1 MTLIEPIFCAH
12 MIIIYDASE
21 TAPFLM
27 RRIIKFSRL
36 LETHRY
42 FVVLMKLLVIGTSW
56 TLLITEHLLELIRLQ
71 VKEKWKW
78 VKGIKKGLYYT
89 GWPAVAIKGHTINF
103 DASLNQTW
111 TN

>member
-42 FVVLMKLLVIGTSW
+42 FVVVICGGDGAYEVIGDW
-56 TLLITEHLLELIRLQ
+56 YF
-71 VKEKWKW
+71 V
-78 VKGIKKGLYYT
+78 
-89 GWPAVAIKGHTINF
+89 NF
-103 DASLNQTW
+103 ADH
-111 TN
+111 